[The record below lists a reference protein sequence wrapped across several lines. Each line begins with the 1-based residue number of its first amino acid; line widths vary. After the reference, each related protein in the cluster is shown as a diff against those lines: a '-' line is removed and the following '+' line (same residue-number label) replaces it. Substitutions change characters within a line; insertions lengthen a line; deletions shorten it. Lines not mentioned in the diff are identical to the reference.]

1 MGKQTNLML
10 RLYYVKGM
18 HMKKKPKRVIETDI
32 RQKNGRQK
40 ERDTDLE
47 SYFIARILITDYSNE
62 T

>member
-1 MGKQTNLML
+1 MGKQTNWML
-10 RLYYVKGM
+10 RLYYVRA
-18 HMKKKPKRVIETDI
+18 KRVIETDI

-40 ERDTDLE
+40 EMETDLE